1 MIDPKHIEFFNEL
14 KELLSKYE
22 AAISWNERVL
32 QIAFRKDAGI
42 YQTGTILCTNP
53 LESGLGDTFHCIELV
68 TTERV
73 FK

>member
-14 KELLSKYE
+14 KELLKKHHANIMWSNDYLIFSFKGNHNGRYYQCAE
-22 AAISWNERVL
+22 PLFASE
-32 QIAFRKDAGI
+32 IA
-42 YQTGTILCTNP
+42 N
-53 LESGLGDTFHCIELV
+53 TFDGIELV

>member
-14 KELLSKYE
+14 KELLKKHKAVVVTDFEPITFKIKNSTYSTPKGY
-22 AAISWNERVL
+22 VL
-32 QIAFRKDAGI
+32 YCSDMSNSF
-42 YQTGTILCTNP
+42 
-53 LESGLGDTFHCIELV
+53 EEIELV